1 MQDIERNSQE
11 VSYLKEQ
18 LKQLQDKYFD
28 IQFKLVHDKLDATN
42 TRIDELNDKIDEAF
56 IRLDGLER
64 TQITCPVGDLKT
76 NLERHEKKNEV
87 DIDRINNIVEGLDYF
102 QRHPSQLKVLFVG
115 TVFAILMNIS
125 LFIYQLKDIFSK

>member
-102 QRHPSQLKVLFVG
+102 QRHPSQLKVLLVG